1 MLYPVKKNHLILVF
15 LLLPTLLFFCISCGQ
30 SRSANGPNAYTSTH
44 PASGRENNLN
54 SAVDVSPSHVD
65 SLARV
70 KKLTLTSSEW
80 GKAFSFSIIAK
91 YAVLSGSTKFNYS
104 HTSYCL
110 SDTSYTTKDTFDS
123 ETPGYDITQAC
134 FYFLEKGSNLFV
146 SPIATGAYILTDVP
160 GDTGKPEFSGVSFA
174 IRRGNN
180 ITNYSLDA
188 RTGRGKITIDY
199 SDEKI
204 VGGSVD
210 VSDGKFSVTGE
221 FDCQLP

>member
-110 SDTSYTTKDTFDS
+110 SDTSYTTKDTFAQTRS
-123 ETPGYDITQAC
+123 AKWCRKSPRKRLRQTATPASAPDNPAPQ
-134 FYFLEKGSNLFV
+134 
-146 SPIATGAYILTDVP
+146 
-160 GDTGKPEFSGVSFA
+160 FSAANAAPAAPQTRSA
-174 IRRGNN
+174 
-180 ITNYSLDA
+180 L
-188 RTGRGKITIDY
+188 
-199 SDEKI
+199 
-204 VGGSVD
+204 
-210 VSDGKFSVTGE
+210 
-221 FDCQLP
+221 